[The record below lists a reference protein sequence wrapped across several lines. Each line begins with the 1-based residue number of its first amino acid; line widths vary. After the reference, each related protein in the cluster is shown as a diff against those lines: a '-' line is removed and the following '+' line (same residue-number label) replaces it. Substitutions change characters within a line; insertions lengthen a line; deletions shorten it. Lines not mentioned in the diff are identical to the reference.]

1 MCISGTF
8 QVNTGKITCI
18 VCPAGTYQP
27 SSGQAACISCLPGF
41 YQNYLGQPKCFSCNA
56 GSFSNSSGSTS
67 CTTCSPGSYQPLQNQ
82 TTCNLCAAGSYQD
95 GAGQLSCKFCP
106 PGAFQ
111 NLIGSS
117 LPCITCAA
125 GTFNPYSGSSSVSC
139 MSSLVSY
146 QYLTGQSSCNNCTRN
161 YCGPCQFNDRTI
173 CTTLNGLCWADYNNF
188 SVNSPFNTTTCLK
201 AVAPICYQIWN
212 TSSVADSQCLDFAQ
226 SLNFTQMAL
235 KVKLTNATLSSD
247 VLYILAIF
255 DNPVYR
261 TGFTDCSTVFSQ
273 SFLNWLPAGYACNWF
288 NSTMLQVN
296 FDISVGIP
304 PSITIL
310 SNAFHYDYA
319 YSQVNSDAATVPV
332 VVPMFK

>member
-1 MCISGTF
+1 M
-8 QVNTGKITCI
+8 
-18 VCPAGTYQP
+18 
-27 SSGQAACISCLPGF
+27 
-41 YQNYLGQPKCFSCNA
+41 
-56 GSFSNSSGSTS
+56 
-67 CTTCSPGSYQPLQNQ
+67 
-82 TTCNLCAAGSYQD
+82 
-95 GAGQLSCKFCP
+95 
-106 PGAFQ
+106 
-111 NLIGSS
+111 
-117 LPCITCAA
+117 
-125 GTFNPYSGSSSVSC
+125 
-139 MSSLVSY
+139 
-146 QYLTGQSSCNNCTRN
+146 
-161 YCGPCQFNDRTI
+161 
-173 CTTLNGLCWADYNNF
+173 
-188 SVNSPFNTTTCLK
+188 
-201 AVAPICYQIWN
+201 APICYQIWN

-226 SLNFTQMAL
+226 SLNYTQMAL

-332 VVPMFK
+332 VVPHVQINVIIAGLTTISECDNLELLANLASPIPFPLIFAWNVSFITVGQTMSAKALTATKNYFKAYSTFGPLQPLTISSSNFVKDSSLNVTLLAKAASLDSDTASYSVIVNIVGDNWVNYFLFLQGKQYMKKQRQLM